1 MKIILKKEIDEFLK
15 KDWKFLEKKNNSL
28 IFQKLSWHLS
38 WLSENDKYEDLSI
51 IIVYNNDEPIIIF
64 PFCVVKK
71 FNFKILRW
79 IGYDI
84 SDYLGPLVDNEKII
98 EKKDFKIIWDK
109 IFKLIKNECDLLL
122 LDKQVNEYFFPYN
135 LIIKNLQCKKNKQ
148 IYRTDLLRWDETK
161 KSKSKSL
168 QKFRW
173 AKKKLSDIGELKFIE
188 KVDDINEK
196 QKLIEIAIKWKKEK
210 KDKSIFLK
218 SFSEKFY
225 SSIID
230 DNNLIV
236 SGLKLKN
243 EFIAISLGFINNLNY
258 FYLVPA
264 YKFNSDL
271 AKYSPGKILMIE
283 LLNYFENQNFKYF
296 DFCEGQETYKESWA
310 NNTIDM
316 ISYIKPTNLKGLI
329 LSIFLKIKNFK

>member
-38 WLSENDKYEDLSI
+38 WLSENERYKDLSI

-71 FNFKILRW
+71 LNFKILRW

-84 SDYLGPLVDNEKII
+84 SDYLGPIVNNEKII
-98 EKKDFKIIWDK
+98 EKKDFQIIWAE
-109 IFKLIKNECDLLL
+109 ILELIKNECDLLF
-122 LDKQVNEYFFPYN
+122 LDKQINENFFPNNPIVNN
-135 LIIKNLQCKKNKQ
+135 LHCKKTKQ
-148 IYRTDLLRWDETK
+148 TYRTDLFRWDETK
-161 KSKSKSL
+161 KNKSKSL

-173 AKKKLSDIGELKFIE
+173 AKKKLSDIGELNFIE
-188 KVDDINEK
+188 KVDEINERR
-196 QKLIEIAIKWKKEK
+196 KLIKLAIEWKKEK
-210 KDKSIFLK
+210 NKKSIFLK
-218 SFSEKFY
+218 SFSENFY
-225 SSIID
+225 ANIID

-243 EFIAISLGFINNLNY
+243 EFIAISLGFINNQNY

-264 YKFNSDL
+264 YKINSDL

-283 LLNYFENQNFKYF
+283 LLDYFKKKNFKYF
-296 DFCEGQETYKESWA
+296 DFCEGQESYKESWA
-310 NNTIDM
+310 NNTIDVT
-316 ISYIKPTNLKGLI
+316 SYIKPTNFKGLI
-329 LSIFLKIKNFK
+329 LSILLKIKNYK